1 MTAFRIRIR
10 QDAFADIRE
19 IYLWLAQESGSAM
32 HAEKF
37 IDRIFSRIDDLE
49 NFPLIGVAR
58 PDLGDGLRHLVFE
71 SKALIIYRVID
82 QGVYVTNVLY
92 RGRDTEDFVEGKDLG
107 N

>member
-71 SKALIIYRVID
+71 SKALIIYRVVGQD
-82 QGVYVTNVLY
+82 VHVTNILY
-92 RGRDTEDFVEGKDLG
+92 RGRDNADFVEGKDSG
-107 N
+107 G